1 MLSLDSDC
9 FYRPIVGHHV
19 GVRQVNVSHGGGVPG
34 DGAPIAIVD
43 SCDTMYRTVRLPLVS
58 CDNADE
64 GHH

>member
-9 FYRPIVGHHV
+9 FYHPIVGHHV
-19 GVRQVNVSHGGGVPG
+19 GVRQVEWGTVPR
-34 DGAPIAIVD
+34 DGTPIAIVS